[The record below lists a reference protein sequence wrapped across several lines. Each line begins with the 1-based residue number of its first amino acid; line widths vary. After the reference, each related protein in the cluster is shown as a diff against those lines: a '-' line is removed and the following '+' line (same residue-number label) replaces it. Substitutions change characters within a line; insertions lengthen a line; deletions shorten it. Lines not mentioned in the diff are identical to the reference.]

1 MSRSPAAD
9 LAPLIKLL
17 QAGVPPNRA
26 AGELSRVLALWTA
39 ELKDDGEQFQE
50 RLSGL
55 AEQMTTG
62 IEEMHEG
69 IAEASD
75 KGKPTLR
82 RILATHEAVL
92 DGVRKAQGGRVVYV
106 IALPWWSGKARH
118 EKQLCSRSKPQ
129 CRNAKQPLTL
139 FNSPDLG
146 QTAEAGG
153 RA

>member
-1 MSRSPAAD
+1 MSRSPAAE

-17 QAGVPPNRA
+17 QKGVAPQRA
-26 AGELSRVLALWTA
+26 AAEISRVLAIWTA
-39 ELKDDGEQFQE
+39 ELVDDGEQLQE

-82 RILATHEAVL
+82 RILTTHEAVL
-92 DGVRKAQGGRVVYV
+92 NGLRKAQG
-106 IALPWWSGKARH
+106 AA
-118 EKQLCSRSKPQ
+118 
-129 CRNAKQPLTL
+129 
-139 FNSPDLG
+139 
-146 QTAEAGG
+146 
-153 RA
+153 

>member
-17 QAGVPPNRA
+17 QAGVSPDRA
-26 AGELSRVLALWTA
+26 ATELSRVLALWA
-39 ELKDDGEQFQE
+39 ADLKEDGEQLQE

-62 IEEMHEG
+62 IEDMHEG
-69 IAEASD
+69 IAAASD

-92 DGVRKAQGGRVVYV
+92 EGLRKAQATG
-106 IALPWWSGKARH
+106 
-118 EKQLCSRSKPQ
+118 
-129 CRNAKQPLTL
+129 
-139 FNSPDLG
+139 
-146 QTAEAGG
+146 
-153 RA
+153 

>member
-1 MSRSPAAD
+1 MSRSPNAD
-9 LAPLIKLL
+9 LAPLIKLM
-17 QAGVPPNRA
+17 QAGVPPARA
-26 AGELSRVLALWTA
+26 AAEFSRILAIWSA
-39 ELKDDGEQFQE
+39 ELTGDDEQLQE

-92 DGVRKAQGGRVVYV
+92 NAVRKAQGR
-106 IALPWWSGKARH
+106 
-118 EKQLCSRSKPQ
+118 E
-129 CRNAKQPLTL
+129 
-139 FNSPDLG
+139 
-146 QTAEAGG
+146 
-153 RA
+153 

>member
-1 MSRSPAAD
+1 MPRTPATD

-26 AGELSRVLALWTA
+26 ATELSRVLAIWTA
-39 ELKDDGEQFQE
+39 ELDGEQLQE

-55 AEQMTTG
+55 AEQMTSG

-92 DGVRKAQGGRVVYV
+92 DGGRKAQG
-106 IALPWWSGKARH
+106 
-118 EKQLCSRSKPQ
+118 
-129 CRNAKQPLTL
+129 
-139 FNSPDLG
+139 
-146 QTAEAGG
+146 AG
-153 RA
+153 

>member
-1 MSRSPAAD
+1 MPRSPAAD

-17 QAGVPPNRA
+17 QAGVPPSRA
-26 AGELSRVLALWTA
+26 ATELTRVLAIWKA
-39 ELKDDGEQFQE
+39 ELEDDGEQFQE

-92 DGVRKAQGGRVVYV
+92 DEVRKAQG
-106 IALPWWSGKARH
+106 
-118 EKQLCSRSKPQ
+118 
-129 CRNAKQPLTL
+129 
-139 FNSPDLG
+139 
-146 QTAEAGG
+146 AG
-153 RA
+153 

>member
-1 MSRSPAAD
+1 MPRSPAAD

-17 QAGVPPNRA
+17 QAGVPPARA
-26 AGELSRVLALWTA
+26 AAEFSRILAIWTA
-39 ELKDDGEQFQE
+39 ELKDDGEGLQE

-55 AEQMTTG
+55 AEQLTAG

-92 DGVRKAQGGRVVYV
+92 DGVRKAQ
-106 IALPWWSGKARH
+106 A
-118 EKQLCSRSKPQ
+118 
-129 CRNAKQPLTL
+129 
-139 FNSPDLG
+139 
-146 QTAEAGG
+146 AG
-153 RA
+153 

>member
-17 QAGVPPNRA
+17 QAGVAPDRA
-26 AGELSRVLALWTA
+26 ATELGRVLALWTA
-39 ELKDDGEQFQE
+39 ELKDDDEQLQE

-55 AEQMTTG
+55 AEQMATG

-69 IAEASD
+69 IAAASD

-92 DGVRKAQGGRVVYV
+92 AGLRTAQ
-106 IALPWWSGKARH
+106 A
-118 EKQLCSRSKPQ
+118 
-129 CRNAKQPLTL
+129 
-139 FNSPDLG
+139 
-146 QTAEAGG
+146 AG
-153 RA
+153 

>member
-17 QAGVPPNRA
+17 QAGVPPERA
-26 AGELSRVLALWTA
+26 AAELSRVLAVWKA
-39 ELKDDGEQFQE
+39 DLKDDDEQFQE

-55 AEQMTTG
+55 AEQMTLG

-92 DGVRKAQGGRVVYV
+92 TEVRKAQGG
-106 IALPWWSGKARH
+106 S
-118 EKQLCSRSKPQ
+118 
-129 CRNAKQPLTL
+129 
-139 FNSPDLG
+139 
-146 QTAEAGG
+146 
-153 RA
+153 

>member
-1 MSRSPAAD
+1 MPRSPAAD

-17 QAGVPPNRA
+17 QAGVPSARA
-26 AGELSRVLALWTA
+26 AAELTRVLAIWKA
-39 ELKDDGEQFQE
+39 ELGDDSEEFQD

-92 DGVRKAQGGRVVYV
+92 DGVRKAQGEG
-106 IALPWWSGKARH
+106 
-118 EKQLCSRSKPQ
+118 
-129 CRNAKQPLTL
+129 
-139 FNSPDLG
+139 
-146 QTAEAGG
+146 
-153 RA
+153 

>member
-1 MSRSPAAD
+1 MPRSPAAD
-9 LAPLIKLL
+9 LAPLVKLL
-17 QAGVPPNRA
+17 QAGVPSARA
-26 AGELSRVLALWTA
+26 AIELNRVLEIWKA
-39 ELKDDGEQFQE
+39 ELGDDGEEFQE

-92 DGVRKAQGGRVVYV
+92 DGVQKAQG
-106 IALPWWSGKARH
+106 
-118 EKQLCSRSKPQ
+118 
-129 CRNAKQPLTL
+129 
-139 FNSPDLG
+139 
-146 QTAEAGG
+146 AG
-153 RA
+153 

>member
-1 MSRSPAAD
+1 MSRSPNAD
-9 LAPLIKLL
+9 LAPLIKLM
-17 QAGVPPNRA
+17 QAGVPPARA
-26 AGELSRVLALWTA
+26 AAEFSRILAIWSA
-39 ELKDDGEQFQE
+39 ELAEDAEQLQE

-92 DGVRKAQGGRVVYV
+92 GEVRKAQGR
-106 IALPWWSGKARH
+106 
-118 EKQLCSRSKPQ
+118 E
-129 CRNAKQPLTL
+129 
-139 FNSPDLG
+139 
-146 QTAEAGG
+146 
-153 RA
+153 

>member
-1 MSRSPAAD
+1 MPRTPATD

-26 AGELSRVLALWTA
+26 ANELSRVLAIWTA
-39 ELKDDGEQFQE
+39 ELDGEQLQE

-55 AEQMTTG
+55 AEQMTSG

-92 DGVRKAQGGRVVYV
+92 DGVRKAQG
-106 IALPWWSGKARH
+106 
-118 EKQLCSRSKPQ
+118 
-129 CRNAKQPLTL
+129 
-139 FNSPDLG
+139 
-146 QTAEAGG
+146 AG
-153 RA
+153 

>member
-1 MSRSPAAD
+1 MPRSPTAD

-17 QAGVPPNRA
+17 QAGVPPARA
-26 AGELSRVLALWTA
+26 ATEFCRVLAIWKA
-39 ELKDDGEQFQE
+39 ELRDDDEELQE

-69 IAEASD
+69 ISEASD

-92 DGVRKAQGGRVVYV
+92 DEVRKAQ
-106 IALPWWSGKARH
+106 
-118 EKQLCSRSKPQ
+118 Q
-129 CRNAKQPLTL
+129 
-139 FNSPDLG
+139 
-146 QTAEAGG
+146 AG
-153 RA
+153 

>member
-1 MSRSPAAD
+1 MEEHPTIIQTIEVHQRR
-9 LAPLIKLL
+9 
-17 QAGVPPNRA
+17 VPPDRA
-26 AGELSRVLALWTA
+26 ATELSRVLAIWTV
-39 ELKDDGEQFQE
+39 ELKEDGEQLQE

-92 DGVRKAQGGRVVYV
+92 DGVRKAQ
-106 IALPWWSGKARH
+106 
-118 EKQLCSRSKPQ
+118 
-129 CRNAKQPLTL
+129 
-139 FNSPDLG
+139 
-146 QTAEAGG
+146 EAG
-153 RA
+153 